1 MLAWLE
7 TQRCSEQILGCP
19 VVEQDCIVLHDF
31 FPASIL
37 RGLKEIISSSDTR
50 RVEFALREVA
60 TVPVA
65 LVEAQRHAEV
75 ETSLRF
81 NYAILKWYRTE
92 DSYRSGAYD
101 FHIDPPRF
109 RSIPLFLCTLSGRA
123 KLEYIDAKGVTHEV
137 DCFENQVNLL
147 TPTLRH
153 RVTPPIDGSTE
164 RLFFFLGWN
173 TELPQS

>member
-1 MLAWLE
+1 M
-7 TQRCSEQILGCP
+7 
-19 VVEQDCIVLHDF
+19 EQDCIVLHDF
-31 FPASIL
+31 FPVSIL
-37 RGLKEIISSSDTR
+37 GSLKEIISSSDTR
-50 RVEFALREVA
+50 RVEFALRDVA

-65 LVEAQRHAEV
+65 LVEAQRHAED

-92 DSYRSGAYD
+92 DTYRSGAYD
-101 FHIDPPRF
+101 FHIDPPQF

-123 KLEYIDAKGVTHEV
+123 KLEYIDATGVTYEV

-147 TPTLRH
+147 KPTLRH
-153 RVTPPIDGSTE
+153 RVTPPIDGSKE

-173 TELPQS
+173 TDFSPSRPKAVFVRK